1 MSVILQGL
9 SKKFRRLKI
18 MHNIKKISLMD
29 LPGQYRLVEK
39 QVLPRIREVLKS
51 GRYIMGPEVTKFEE
65 NFAKYC
71 QAKYCIGT
79 SSGTESLF
87 LSLMALGVG
96 REDEVIT
103 VPNTFTATA
112 EVIVLVG
119 ATPIFCDI
127 DPKTANMDPKS
138 LKSKITKKTK
148 AVIPVHLHGNPV
160 DLDEIYK
167 LTKPKKIAVIEDA
180 AQAHGGRYKGKI
192 IGSNLSELTCFSFHP
207 VKNLGAFGD
216 GGAVV
221 TNNKKLAEVLRKLI
235 NHGRENHYFHSL
247 IGTTGRL
254 DAIQGAILDIK
265 LKYLDKWIEKKSK
278 LVEYYRKKLSDICK
292 FIETTKSAK
301 SAHHVV
307 AVLTPKRD
315 ELAKYLKSF
324 DIETGIHYPISLHLQ
339 PAYKFLGLKKGDFPF
354 AEKYAR
360 ETLSLPLYPHMK
372 QKEIDFV
379 IEKVRQFYEG

>member
-1 MSVILQGL
+1 MNNT
-9 SKKFRRLKI
+9 K
-18 MHNIKKISLMD
+18 NISLMD

-39 QVLPRIREVLKS
+39 RVFPKIKEVLKS
-51 GRYIMGPEVTKFEE
+51 GRYIMGPEVTRFEE

-71 QAKYCIGT
+71 NAKYCIGT
-79 SSGTESLF
+79 SSGTESLY

-96 REDEVIT
+96 VGDEVIT

-119 ATPIFCDI
+119 AKPVFCDI
-127 DPKTANMDPKS
+127 DPGTANMDPKS
-138 LKSKITKKTK
+138 LKSKITKKTR
-148 AVIPVHLHGNPV
+148 AIIPVHFHGNPV
-160 DLDEIYK
+160 DLDAIYQV
-167 LTKPKKIAVIEDA
+167 TRPKKIAVIEDA

-192 IGSNLSELTCFSFHP
+192 IGSNFSEFTCFSFHP

-221 TNNKKLAEVLRKLI
+221 TNNKKLEVVLRKLS
-235 NHGRENHYFHSL
+235 NHGREDHYFHSL

-265 LKYLDKWIEKKSK
+265 LKYLDKWVEKKAK
-278 LVEYYRKKLSDICK
+278 LVEYYKNRLSGVCK
-292 FIETTKSAK
+292 FIETTNKAK
-301 SAHHVV
+301 SAYHVV

-315 ELAKYLKSF
+315 KLAAYLKSF
-324 DIETGIHYPISLHLQ
+324 GIETGIHYPIPLHLQ
-339 PAYKFLGLKKGDFPF
+339 PAYSFLGYKKGDFPF

-360 ETLSLPLYPHMK
+360 ETLSLPLYPHMTK
-372 QKEIDFV
+372 KEINFV
-379 IEKVRQFYEG
+379 IAKTLQFYGK

>member
-1 MSVILQGL
+1 MNNM
-9 SKKFRRLKI
+9 K
-18 MHNIKKISLMD
+18 NISLMD

-39 QVLPRIREVLKS
+39 QVLPKIKEVLKS
-51 GRYIMGPEVTKFEE
+51 GRYIMGPEVTNFEA

-71 QAKYCIGT
+71 NAKYCIAT
-79 SSGTESLF
+79 SSGTESLY

-96 REDEVIT
+96 KGDEVIT

-119 ATPIFCDI
+119 ATPVFCDI
-127 DPKTANMDPKS
+127 DPETANIDAKT
-138 LKSKITKKTK
+138 LKSKITKKTR
-148 AVIPVHLHGNPV
+148 AVIPVHFHGNPV

-167 LTKPKKIAVIEDA
+167 ITKPKKIAVIEDS

-192 IGSNLSELTCFSFHP
+192 IGSSSSEAICFSFHP

-216 GGAVV
+216 GGAIV
-221 TNNKKLAEVLRKLI
+221 TNNKKLENILRKLI
-235 NHGRENHYFHSL
+235 NHGREDHYFHSL

-254 DAIQGAILDIK
+254 DALQGAILNIK
-265 LKYLDKWIEKKSK
+265 LKHLNNWIKLKAK
-278 LVEYYRKKLSDICK
+278 LVEHYRKKLSGVCK
-292 FIETTKSAK
+292 FIETTKNAQ

-307 AVLTPKRD
+307 AILTPKRD

-324 DIETGIHYPISLHLQ
+324 GIETGIHYPISLHLQ
-339 PAYKFLGLKKGDFPF
+339 PAYKFLGYKEGDFPY
-354 AEKYAR
+354 AEKYAK

-372 QKEIDFV
+372 QKDIDFV
-379 IEKVRQFYEG
+379 ITKILQFYGK